1 MLTLCFPDRRA
12 IAGSGTLSYQK
23 EPPLNSS
30 KTLPVIVVLVAGAAA
45 LYWAVSKFRSA
56 RPQNPNPIDSPP
68 AKTGDPFFD
77 SAPPM
82 MQPDS
87 EAVRK
92 FTAIEVERNRWNET
106 TWAEDMVAE
115 RHGDVFIRLWDE
127 LRNTNDKFSA
137 LEGFPFG
144 KLIAGEVGRAEQIEQ
159 AIERTRIEGPVRAM
173 DRDQWKQQLRK
184 LKDEGFRLEQ
194 SEWRHPRFIPG
205 TNGPARSVIAMTL
218 HIGNPTQGRRIILKG
233 DLSIEWETP
242 ADPLEPPFP
251 REIDATHLE
260 MLARSD
266 APAFAEV
273 VVREFIPHEGTIFI
287 DPLMLHDLD
296 GDGLSEIILGCSN
309 LIFHNRGAGRFDVG
323 PLCAQ
328 PPGLINTAVIADF
341 NGDGA
346 ADFLCCDR
354 EGLSLYAGDGQGR
367 FVGERRRVWPSSVA
381 LMNPFV
387 MTCGDIEHDGDLD
400 VWLAQYK
407 LPYYSG
413 QMPTPYYDANDG
425 FPSFL
430 LVNNGD
436 GSFRDSTEPA
446 GLNAKRFRRTYSSSF
461 VDLDEDAD
469 LDLVVVSDFAG
480 ADVFYNDGRG
490 RFTDATAKVL
500 DEPRAFGMAHSFG
513 DFDGD
518 GQLDFLMIGMN
529 SYVAQRLD
537 WLNAGPPEFPQHQLM
552 RPKMGYGNR
561 LYLRRG
567 GVFRQELLSD
577 QVARTGWS
585 WGCSSFD
592 FDNDGDLDLYVAN
605 GHKSRQSAKDYE
617 SQFWRHDIYTAS
629 SRHDPAMDLYFGATG
644 ERLYGS
650 GHSYGGYEKNRL
662 LMNLSGK
669 GFLEVGHLMGVALE
683 EDCRNVVSDDLDG
696 DGKLDLLFTTFED
709 WPVRRQA
716 LHIFQNR
723 SEHSGNWIGVHLGEK
738 VPGDSPIGATV
749 SVTSQEGKQTR
760 RIVTGDSYRSQSSST
775 AHFGLGKS
783 TNAVALEV
791 RWLNGRT
798 KTVVHPEIN
807 RYHRI
812 VPDHD

>member
-1 MLTLCFPDRRA
+1 
-12 IAGSGTLSYQK
+12 
-23 EPPLNSS
+23 
-30 KTLPVIVVLVAGAAA
+30 
-45 LYWAVSKFRSA
+45 
-56 RPQNPNPIDSPP
+56 
-68 AKTGDPFFD
+68 
-77 SAPPM
+77 

-87 EAVRK
+87 EVVRK
-92 FTAIEVERNRWNET
+92 FSAIEAERNRWDET
-106 TWAEDMVAE
+106 IWTEEMVAV
-115 RHGDVFIRLWDE
+115 RHEDVFIRLWDE
-127 LRNTNDKFSA
+127 LRNTDDKFSV
-137 LEGFPFG
+137 LERFPFG
-144 KLIAGEVGRAEQIEQ
+144 KFIAGKAGRTEQIEQ
-159 AIERTRIEGPVRAM
+159 AIERTRISGPGRSM
-173 DRDQWKQQLRK
+173 DRDEWKQQLRK

-194 SEWRHPRFIPG
+194 SEWRHPRFIPA

-218 HIGNPTQGRRIILKG
+218 HITNPTQGRRIILKG
-233 DLSIEWETP
+233 DLRIEWETP
-242 ADPLEPPFP
+242 ADPLAPPFP
-251 REIDATHLE
+251 REIDATDLE
-260 MLARSD
+260 MLARSGS
-266 APAFAEV
+266 PAFAEV
-273 VVREFIPHEGTIFI
+273 VVREFMPHEGTLFI
-287 DPLMLHDLD
+287 DPLMLYDLD
-296 GDGLSEIILGCSN
+296 GDGLSEIILGCIN
-309 LIFHNRGAGRFDVG
+309 LIFRNRGAGRFDFG
-323 PLCAQ
+323 PLCDQ
-328 PPGLINTAVIADF
+328 SPGLINAAVIADF
-341 NGDGA
+341 NGDGVG
-346 ADFLCCDR
+346 DFLCCDR
-354 EGLSLYAGDGQGR
+354 QGLLLYAGDGQGR
-367 FVGERRRVWPSSVA
+367 FVGKRRRVWPSSVT

-387 MTCGDIEHDGDLD
+387 ITCGDIDLDNDLD

-407 LPYYSG
+407 LPYYGG

-430 LVNNGD
+430 LVNDGD
-436 GSFRDSTEPA
+436 GNFRDATEPA

-490 RFTDATAKVL
+490 RFTDVTAKVL

-513 DFDGD
+513 DYDGD

-537 WLNAGPPEFPQHQLM
+537 WLNAGPPQFPQHRLM

-561 LYLRRG
+561 LYLRRD

-577 QVARTGWS
+577 PVARTGWS

-617 SQFWRHDIYTAS
+617 SQFWRHDIYAAS

-650 GHSYGGYEKNRL
+650 GQSYGGYEKNRL

-669 GFLEVGHLMGVALE
+669 GFVEVGHLMGVALE

-723 SEHSGNWIGVHLGEK
+723 GEHSGNWIGVHLGEK
-738 VPGDSPIGATV
+738 VPGYSPIGAKV
-749 SVTSQEGKQTR
+749 SVTSPAGKQTR
-760 RIVTGDSYRSQSSST
+760 RMVTGDSYRSQSSST
-775 AHFGLGKS
+775 VHFGLGRS

-791 RWLNGRT
+791 RWPNGRT
-798 KTVVHPEIN
+798 KTVVNPEVN
-807 RYHRI
+807 RYHLV
-812 VPDHD
+812 VPDND